1 MISDI
6 HADIVSRRTG
16 EAAARTKVLSQKAG
30 GDGGAAVLWTMAVI

>member
-16 EAAARTKVLSQKAG
+16 ERRRRAQKAG

>member
-16 EAAARTKVLSQKAG
+16 EAAARTNICVKKLVRRWRG
-30 GDGGAAVLWTMAVI
+30 PVLWTMAVI

>member
-16 EAAARTKVLSQKAG
+16 EAAPAPRAQKAG
-30 GDGGAAVLWTMAVI
+30 GDGGAAVLWTIMP